1 MSASAK
7 KKLRKEE
14 TAAQLTEK
22 QLKAQ
27 KEAKKLKAYTTVFV
41 VAIALVLVAGLA
53 IAGTNF
59 YKNSGIKEKNT
70 VAAVIG
76 DHEINSVEMAYYYSD
91 LINTTYNNWVSSYG
105 DSVSLYVGFMGL
117 DLSKPL
123 SEQTYSDGTTWADYF
138 IDTAMSTAQRDY
150 LLSDLAKAEGF
161 TLSEESQATLDQT
174 FENLPAFATIYGY
187 TNVDNYLH
195 AMYGPGAS
203 LETYREYAERSALA
217 ADYYDAYEQNLVID
231 DAAIRAYEAD
241 KFDNFSSF
249 SYANYTISY
258 SSFLTGGTEDA
269 DGNVT
274 YTEEENEAA
283 RAAAKAAADAF
294 PTCTTEEELNAA
306 IAALPYNEGKDVTCN
321 VSTDV
326 KYEYTSNNARQW
338 LADSSR
344 KVGDFTIVPNESI
357 TTDENGVESTVI
369 SGYTAYV
376 FLGRN
381 DNLRP
386 LANVRHILFNFEC
399 NNPEEHVHSGDGH
412 VHTEDSD
419 HEHIEYTEEE
429 KAATLKKAESLLELY
444 KMGDQTD
451 AAFAELATA
460 NTDDTAS
467 AATGGLYEDI
477 APVQGVYVESF
488 TNWATDPER
497 KAGDTGIIE
506 STYGYHVMYYVG
518 DDEMTYRDSMIK
530 EEIMTETV
538 SNWYS
543 DILATA
549 DITEKDTSLLN
560 KDIILGQ

>member
-22 QLKAQ
+22 QLKEQ
-27 KEAKKLKAYTTVFV
+27 KESKKLKVYTNVFI
-41 VAIALVLVAGLA
+41 VAIVLVLVAGLV
-53 IAGTNF
+53 IAGTTF

-70 VAAVIG
+70 IAAVIDG
-76 DHEINSVEMAYYYSD
+76 HEIDSVEMSYYYSD
-91 LINTTYNNWVSSYG
+91 LINTTYNQWASDYG
-105 DSVSLYVGFMGL
+105 DYMSLYVSLMGL
-117 DLSKPL
+117 DISLPL
-123 SEQTYSDGTTWADYF
+123 SDQSYSDDTTWADYF
-138 IDTAMSTAQRDY
+138 VDMALSTAQRDY
-150 LLSDLAKAEGF
+150 LLSDLAAAEGF
-161 TLSEESQATLDQT
+161 TLTEESQTTLDQT
-174 FENLPAFATIYGY
+174 FESLPLYATLYGY
-187 TNVDNYLH
+187 DDVDSYLH
-195 AMYGPGAS
+195 AMYGAGSS
-203 LETYREYAERSALA
+203 LESYREYAERSALA
-217 ADYYDAYEQNLVID
+217 ADYYDAYEKNLVID

-241 KFDNFSSF
+241 KYDDFSSF

-258 SSFLTGGTEDA
+258 SNFLTGGTEDEE
-269 DGNVT
+269 GNVT
-274 YTEEENEAA
+274 YSEEENEAA
-283 RAAAKAAADAF
+283 RAAAKAAAEAL

-306 IAALPYNEGKDVTCN
+306 IAELSYNEGQDVSCN

-326 KYEYTSNNARQW
+326 KYEYANSNIRSW

-344 KVGDFTIVPNESI
+344 KVGDFTVVANEST

-386 LANVRHILFNFEC
+386 LANVRHILFSFEGGTTDE
-399 NNPEEHVHSGDGH
+399 NGNV
-412 VHTEDSD
+412 TYSD
-419 HEHIEYTEEE
+419 DE
-429 KAATLKKAESLLELY
+429 KAAALAEAEALLELY
-444 KMGDQTD
+444 ELGDMTEES
-451 AAFAELATA
+451 FAELATA

-467 AATGGLYEDI
+467 AENGGLYEDI
-477 APVQGVYVESF
+477 TPEQGVYVESF
-488 TNWATDPER
+488 TNWAVDPER

-518 DDEMTYRDSMIK
+518 DDEMTYRDSMIHD
-530 EEIMTETV
+530 EIKTETV
-538 SNWYS
+538 TNWYN

-560 KDIILGQ
+560 RDIVLGQ

>member
-14 TAAQLTEK
+14 NAAQLTEK

-27 KEAKKLKAYTTVFV
+27 KEAKKLKTYTTIFV
-41 VAIALVLVAGLA
+41 IAIAVVLVAGLV
-53 IAGTNF
+53 IAGTTYF
-59 YKNSGIKEKNT
+59 KNSGIKEKNT
-70 VAAVIG
+70 IAAVIG
-76 DHEINSVEMAYYYSD
+76 DHEINSVEMSYYYSD
-91 LINTTYNNWVSSYG
+91 LLNTTYNNWASTYG
-105 DSVSLYVGFMGL
+105 DNMSVYIGLMGL
-117 DLSKPL
+117 DISKPL
-123 SEQTYSDGTTWADYF
+123 DQQNYSDGTTWADYF
-138 IDTAMSTAQRDY
+138 VDTALSTAQRDY

-161 TLSEESQATLDQT
+161 SLSDESKATLDQT
-174 FENLPAFATIYGY
+174 FENLPAFATLYGY
-187 TNVDNYLH
+187 TNVDNYLRG
-195 AMYGPGAS
+195 MYGPGSS

-217 ADYYDAYEQNLVID
+217 ADYYDSYEQNLVID

-241 KFDNFSSF
+241 KYDEFSSF

-258 SSFLTGGTEDA
+258 SSFLAGGTEDEN
-269 DGNVT
+269 GNMT
-274 YTEEENEAA
+274 YSEEENEAA

-306 IAALPYNEGKDVTCN
+306 IADLPYNKDKDVSCN

-326 KYEYTSNNARQW
+326 KYEYLNTNIREW
-338 LADSSR
+338 LADSNR
-344 KVGDFTIVPNESI
+344 KVGDFTIIPNES
-357 TTDENGVESTVI
+357 TTKDADGVETTVI

-386 LANVRHILFNFEC
+386 LANVRQVLFNYEC
-399 NNPEEHVHSGDGH
+399 TNPEEHVHSGDGH
-412 VHTEDSD
+412 VHTDDSN

-429 KAATLKKAESLLELY
+429 KAATLEKAENLLALYELS
-444 KMGDQTD
+444 DQTD
-451 AAFAELATA
+451 EAFAELATA

-467 AATGGLYEDI
+467 AANGGLYEDI
-477 APVQGVYVESF
+477 APVQGIYVESF

-506 STYGYHVMYYVG
+506 SPYGYHVMYYVG
-518 DDEMTYRDSMIK
+518 DSEMTYRDSMIYD
-530 EEIMTETV
+530 EIKSETV

-549 DITEKDTSLLN
+549 EVIEKDTSLLN
-560 KDIILGQ
+560 KDIILAQ

>member
-14 TAAQLTEK
+14 NAAQLTEK

-27 KEAKKLKAYTTVFV
+27 KEAKKLKTYTTVFV
-41 VAIALVLVAGLA
+41 VAIALVLVAGLI

-105 DSVSLYVGFMGL
+105 DNVSVYVGFMGL

-123 SEQTYSDGTTWADYF
+123 SQQTYSDDTTWADYF
-138 IDTAMSTAQRDY
+138 VDVAMSTAQRDY

-174 FENLPAFATIYGY
+174 FDNLPAYATIYGY

-195 AMYGPGAS
+195 AMYGPGSS
-203 LETYREYAERSALA
+203 LETYREYTERSALA
-217 ADYYDAYEQNLVID
+217 ADYYDAYEENLVID

-241 KFDNFSSF
+241 KFDEFSSF

-306 IAALPYNEGKDVTCN
+306 IAELSYNEGKDVTCN

-357 TTDENGVESTVI
+357 TTDDSGVETTVI

-381 DNLRP
+381 DNMRP
-386 LANVRHILFNFEC
+386 LANVRHALFNFEGGTTDE
-399 NNPEEHVHSGDGH
+399 NGN
-412 VHTEDSD
+412 HTYSD
-419 HEHIEYTEEE
+419 AE
-429 KAATLKKAESLLELY
+429 KAAAMAEAEAFLELY
-444 KMGDQTD
+444 QAGAQTD
-451 AAFAELATA
+451 EAFAELVTA

-477 APVQGVYVESF
+477 TPEQGIYVESF

-530 EEIMTETV
+530 NEIMTETV
-538 SNWYS
+538 SNWYN

>member
-14 TAAQLTEK
+14 NAAQLTEK

-27 KEAKKLKAYTTVFV
+27 KEAKKLKTYTTVFV
-41 VAIALVLVAGLA
+41 VAIALILVAGLI

-105 DSVSLYVGFMGL
+105 DNVSVYVGFMGL

-123 SEQTYSDGTTWADYF
+123 SQQTYSDDTTWADYF
-138 IDTAMSTAQRDY
+138 VDVAMSTAQRDY

-174 FENLPAFATIYGY
+174 FDNLPAYATIYGY

-195 AMYGPGAS
+195 AMYGPGSS

-217 ADYYDAYEQNLVID
+217 ADYYDAYEENLVID

-241 KFDNFSSF
+241 KFDEFSSF

-306 IAALPYNEGKDVTCN
+306 IAELSYNEGKDVSCN

-326 KYEYTSNNARQW
+326 KYEYTSSNARQW

-357 TTDENGVESTVI
+357 TTDDNGVETTVI

-381 DNLRP
+381 DNMRP
-386 LANVRHILFNFEC
+386 LANVRHALFNFEGGTTDE
-399 NNPEEHVHSGDGH
+399 NGN
-412 VHTEDSD
+412 HTYSD
-419 HEHIEYTEEE
+419 AE
-429 KAATLKKAESLLELY
+429 KAAAMAEAEAFLELY
-444 KMGDQTD
+444 QAGAQTD
-451 AAFAELATA
+451 EAFAELVTA

-477 APVQGVYVESF
+477 TPEQGIYVESF

-530 EEIMTETV
+530 DEIMTETV

-549 DITEKDTSLLN
+549 DIIEKDTSLLN

>member
-27 KEAKKLKAYTTVFV
+27 KEAKKLKTYTTIFV
-41 VAIALVLVAGLA
+41 IAIAVVLVAGLV
-53 IAGTNF
+53 IAGTTYF
-59 YKNSGIKEKNT
+59 KNSGIKEKNT

-76 DHEINSVEMAYYYSD
+76 EHEINSVEMSYYYSD
-91 LINTTYNNWVSSYG
+91 LLNTTYNNWASTYG
-105 DSVSLYVGFMGL
+105 DSMSVYIGLMGL
-117 DLSKPL
+117 DISKPL
-123 SEQTYSDGTTWADYF
+123 DQQNYSDGTTWADYF
-138 IDTAMSTAQRDY
+138 VDTALSTAQRDY

-161 TLSEESQATLDQT
+161 SLSDESKATLDQT
-174 FENLPAFATIYGY
+174 FENLPAFATLYGY
-187 TNVDNYLH
+187 TNVDNYLRG
-195 AMYGPGAS
+195 MYGPGSS

-241 KFDNFSSF
+241 KYDEFSSF

-258 SSFLTGGTEDA
+258 SSFLAGGTEDEN
-269 DGNVT
+269 GNVT
-274 YTEEENEAA
+274 YSEEENEAA

-294 PTCTTEEELNAA
+294 PVCASEDELNAA
-306 IAALPYNEGKDVTCN
+306 IAALPYNQDKDVTCN
-321 VSTDV
+321 VSTNV
-326 KYEYTSNNARQW
+326 LYKYTNNNVRQW
-338 LADSSR
+338 LTDSSR
-344 KVGDFTIVPNESI
+344 KDGDFTIVPNEST
-357 TTDENGVESTVI
+357 TTDENGVETTVI

-386 LANVRHILFNFEC
+386 LANVRHILFNFEGGTT
-399 NNPEEHVHSGDGH
+399 NENGTV
-412 VHTEDSD
+412 TYSD
-419 HEHIEYTEEE
+419 DE
-429 KAATLKKAESLLELY
+429 KAAALAEAEALLELY
-444 KMGDQTD
+444 EMGEMTD

-460 NTDDTAS
+460 NTDDTSS
-467 AATGGLYEDI
+467 AANGGLYEDI
-477 APVQGVYVESF
+477 TPEQGIYVESF
-488 TNWATDPER
+488 TNWATDPAR

-518 DDEMTYRDSMIK
+518 DDEMTYRDSMIH
-530 EEIMTETV
+530 EELMSENIST
-538 SNWYS
+538 WYS

-549 DITEKDTSLLN
+549 DIIEKDTSLLN
-560 KDIILGQ
+560 KDIILAQ

>member
-14 TAAQLTEK
+14 TAVQLTEK

-27 KEAKKLKAYTTVFV
+27 KEAKKLKTYTTIFV
-41 VAIALVLVAGLA
+41 IAIAIVLVAGLV
-53 IAGTNF
+53 IAGTTYF
-59 YKNSGIKEKNT
+59 KNSGIKEKNT
-70 VAAVIG
+70 IAAVIG
-76 DHEINSVEMAYYYSD
+76 DHEINSVEMSYYYSD
-91 LINTTYNNWVSSYG
+91 LITSTYNEWANNYG
-105 DSVSLYVGFMGL
+105 QSMSVYLGLMGL
-117 DLSKPL
+117 DINKPL
-123 SEQTYSDGTTWADYF
+123 DQQNYSDGTTWADYF
-138 IDTAMSTAQRDY
+138 VDTALSTAQRDY

-161 TLSEESQATLDQT
+161 SLSDESKATLDQT
-174 FENLPAFATIYGY
+174 FENLPAFATLYGY
-187 TNVDNYLH
+187 TNAENYLR

-217 ADYYDAYEQNLVID
+217 ADFYDAYEQNLVID

-241 KFDNFSSF
+241 KYDEFSSY

-258 SSFLTGGTEDA
+258 SNFLTGGTKDA

-294 PTCTTEEELNAA
+294 PTCATEEELNAA
-306 IAALPYNEGKDVTCN
+306 IADLSYNKDKDVSCN
-321 VSTDV
+321 VGTDI
-326 KYEYTSNNARQW
+326 KYEYLNTNIREW

-344 KVGDFTIVPNESI
+344 KVGDFTIIPNES
-357 TTDENGVESTVI
+357 TTKDADGVETTVI

-386 LANVRHILFNFEC
+386 LANVRHVLFNFEC
-399 NNPEEHVHSGDGH
+399 TNPEEHVHSGDGH
-412 VHTEDSD
+412 VHTDDSN

-429 KAATLKKAESLLELY
+429 KAATLEKAENLLALYELS
-444 KMGDQTD
+444 DQTD
-451 AAFAELATA
+451 EAFAELATA

-477 APVQGVYVESF
+477 APVQGIYVESF

-518 DDEMTYRDSMIK
+518 DSEMSYRDSMIHD
-530 EEIMTETV
+530 EIKTETV

-549 DITEKDTSLLN
+549 EVIEKDTSLLN
-560 KDIILGQ
+560 KDIILAQ

>member
-14 TAAQLTEK
+14 NAAQLTEK

-27 KEAKKLKAYTTVFV
+27 KEAKKLKTYTTVFV
-41 VAIALVLVAGLA
+41 VAIALILVAGLI

-105 DSVSLYVGFMGL
+105 DNVSVYVGFMGL

-123 SEQTYSDGTTWADYF
+123 SQQTYSDDTTWADYF
-138 IDTAMSTAQRDY
+138 VDVAMSTAQRDY

-174 FENLPAFATIYGY
+174 FDNLPAYATIYGY

-195 AMYGPGAS
+195 AMYGPGSS

-217 ADYYDAYEQNLVID
+217 ADYYDAYEENLVID

-241 KFDNFSSF
+241 KFDEFSSF

-306 IAALPYNEGKDVTCN
+306 IAELSYNEGKDVACN

-357 TTDENGVESTVI
+357 TTDDSGVETTVI

-381 DNLRP
+381 DNMRP
-386 LANVRHILFNFEC
+386 LANVRHALFNFEGGTTDE
-399 NNPEEHVHSGDGH
+399 NGN
-412 VHTEDSD
+412 HTYSD
-419 HEHIEYTEEE
+419 AE
-429 KAATLKKAESLLELY
+429 KAAAMAEAEAFLELY
-444 KMGDQTD
+444 QAGAQTD
-451 AAFAELATA
+451 EAFAELVTA

-477 APVQGVYVESF
+477 TPEQGIYVESF

-530 EEIMTETV
+530 DEIMTETV
-538 SNWYS
+538 SNWYN

>member
-27 KEAKKLKAYTTVFV
+27 KEAKKLKTYTTIFV
-41 VAIALVLVAGLA
+41 IAIAIVLVAGLV
-53 IAGTNF
+53 IAGTTYF
-59 YKNSGIKEKNT
+59 KNSGIKEKNT
-70 VAAVIG
+70 IAAVIG
-76 DHEINSVEMAYYYSD
+76 DHEINSVEMSYYYSD
-91 LINTTYNNWVSSYG
+91 LITSTYNEWANSYG
-105 DSVSLYVGFMGL
+105 QSMSVYLGLMGL
-117 DLSKPL
+117 DINKPL
-123 SEQTYSDGTTWADYF
+123 DQQNYSDGTTWADYF
-138 IDTAMSTAQRDY
+138 VDTALSTAQRDY
-150 LLSDLAKAEGF
+150 LLSDLAKDEGF
-161 TLSEESQATLDQT
+161 SLSDESKATLDQT
-174 FENLPAFATIYGY
+174 FENLPAFATLYGY
-187 TNVDNYLH
+187 TNAENYLR
-195 AMYGPGAS
+195 AMYGPGAN
-203 LETYREYAERSALA
+203 LETYRDYAERSALA
-217 ADYYDAYEQNLVID
+217 ADYYDAYEQNLVIND
-231 DAAIRAYEAD
+231 DAIRAYEAD
-241 KFDNFSSF
+241 KYDEFSSF

-258 SSFLTGGTEDA
+258 SAFLEGGTKDEN
-269 DGNVT
+269 GNMT
-274 YTEEENEAA
+274 YSEEENEAA

-306 IAALPYNEGKDVTCN
+306 IADLSYNKDKDVSCN
-321 VSTDV
+321 VGTDI
-326 KYEYTSNNARQW
+326 KYEYLNTNIREW

-344 KVGDFTIVPNESI
+344 KVGDFTIIPNES
-357 TTDENGVESTVI
+357 TTKDADGVETTVI

-386 LANVRHILFNFEC
+386 LANVRHVLFNFEC
-399 NNPEEHVHSGDGH
+399 TNPEEHVHSGDGH
-412 VHTEDSD
+412 VHTEDGD

-429 KAATLKKAESLLELY
+429 KAATLKKAEDLLALYELSA
-444 KMGDQTD
+444 QTD
-451 AAFAELATA
+451 EAFAELATA

-477 APVQGVYVESF
+477 APVQGIYVESF

-518 DDEMTYRDSMIK
+518 DSEMSYRDSMIHD
-530 EEIMTETV
+530 EIKAETV

-549 DITEKDTSLLN
+549 EVIEKDTSLLN
-560 KDIILGQ
+560 KDIILAQ